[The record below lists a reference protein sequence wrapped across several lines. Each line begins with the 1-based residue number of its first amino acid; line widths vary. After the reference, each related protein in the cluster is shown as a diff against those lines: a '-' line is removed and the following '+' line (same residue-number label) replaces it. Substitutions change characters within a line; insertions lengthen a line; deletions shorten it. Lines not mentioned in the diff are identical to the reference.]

1 MQTAIIIILA
11 VALAVVS
18 FLYYRQGKLL
28 DKISAK
34 YISDHRCLQNFAKAF
49 LTEESKITKQ

>member
-18 FLYYRQGKLL
+18 FLYYRRGKLL

-49 LTEESKITKQ
+49 LTEE